1 LAQLLVE
8 QHHLKLESVQTAAA
22 AAAQQDNMTVNT
34 GLQHRL
40 GMNT

>member
-1 LAQLLVE
+1 LAQLLLE
-8 QHHLKLESVQTAAA
+8 QHHLRLEGVQTAA